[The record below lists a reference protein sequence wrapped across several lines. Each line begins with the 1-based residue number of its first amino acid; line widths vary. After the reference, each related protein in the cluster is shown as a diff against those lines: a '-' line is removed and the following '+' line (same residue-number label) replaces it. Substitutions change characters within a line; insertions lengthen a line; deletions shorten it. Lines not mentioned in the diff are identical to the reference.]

1 DAGGC
6 AGGWPR
12 PPTSGPRSPSSTS
25 RWSTTTSRPPP
36 ARWSRS
42 STGSGGVPSM
52 AVTRVSRS
60 ETTDDRAQD
69 RRPAGPGRLQVHPG
83 HPGRPPGQADQRLL
97 QPARRG
103 HRRVRAADVR
113 RRPQPQGP
121 LGRPPG
127 AGRGQAELGASGR
140 GRRVHQIATVAQ
152 PADGPGGSPPRTVL
166 AGARVLLGVS
176 GGIAAYKAAELAR
189 GLMGGGAEGQP
200 LLTESAERMVTR
212 ATFAALTG
220 RRVPASVWDDPA
232 AVSHVELARWGP
244 GLVVAPATAHTLGR
258 LAAGLADD
266 LLTNVAL
273 AFAGPVV
280 VAPAMHTEM
289 WEHPATRANLE
300 TLTGRGVLVVPPAS
314 GPLTSGDV
322 GPGRLA
328 ELDDLVAGV
337 AAALAPAR
345 SLAGTR
351 LLVSLG
357 GTREP
362 LDPVRYLGN
371 RSSGRMGAAIVAE
384 ALARGAGRTAWPSAT
399 AVDPP
404 AGAALVRVETAQQ
417 LYDAVLA
424 EAGTQDVLIMAAAV
438 ADFRPKRVA
447 EGKLKK
453 EQGVPEVVLEATPDT
468 LA

>member
-1 DAGGC
+1 VDK
-6 AGGWPR
+6 
-12 PPTSGPRSPSSTS
+12 
-25 RWSTTTSRPPP
+25 P
-36 ARWSRS
+36 A
-42 STGSGGVPSM
+42 GGVPG
-52 AVTRVSRS
+52 
-60 ETTDDRAQD
+60 
-69 RRPAGPGRLQVHPG
+69 PAPEP
-83 HPGRPPGQADQRLL
+83 PGRPA
-97 QPARRG
+97 
-103 HRRVRAADVR
+103 
-113 RRPQPQGP
+113 
-121 LGRPPG
+121 
-127 AGRGQAELGASGR
+127 
-140 GRRVHQIATVAQ
+140 
-152 PADGPGGSPPRTVL
+152 L
-166 AGARVLLGVS
+166 AGARVLLGVT

-189 GLMGGGAEGQP
+189 ELMRAGAEVQP
-200 LLTESAERMVTR
+200 LLTESGERMVSR

-232 AVSHVELARWGP
+232 GVEHVALARWGQV
-244 GLVVAPATAHTLGR
+244 LVVAPATANTLAR

-266 LLTNVAL
+266 LLTNIAL
-273 AFAGPVV
+273 AFGGPVV

-289 WEHPATRANLE
+289 WEHPATRANLA
-300 TLTGRGVLVVPPAS
+300 TLEARGVRVVPPAS

-337 AAALAPAR
+337 AAALAPG
-345 SLAGTR
+345 SSGDHPGGPPTPPGSPLAGAR
-351 LLVSLG
+351 VLVSLG

-384 ALARGAGRTAWPSAT
+384 ALARGAEVTAVAAAT
-399 AVDPP
+399 TVDPP
-404 AGAALVRVETAQQ
+404 AGARLVRVETAQQ

-453 EQGVPEVVLEATPDT
+453 DQGVPEVVLEPTPDT
-468 LA
+468 LAELGRRRRPGQVLVGFAAETGDHLAGARRKLEAKHLDLVVLNHVEGARSAFGADDADAYLVDAGTVEDLPGASKAAIAARLLDRVEALRTGND

>member
-1 DAGGC
+1 
-6 AGGWPR
+6 
-12 PPTSGPRSPSSTS
+12 
-25 RWSTTTSRPPP
+25 
-36 ARWSRS
+36 
-42 STGSGGVPSM
+42 M
-52 AVTRVSRS
+52 
-60 ETTDDRAQD
+60 
-69 RRPAGPGRLQVHPG
+69 
-83 HPGRPPGQADQRLL
+83 
-97 QPARRG
+97 
-103 HRRVRAADVR
+103 
-113 RRPQPQGP
+113 
-121 LGRPPG
+121 
-127 AGRGQAELGASGR
+127 
-140 GRRVHQIATVAQ
+140 AQ
-152 PADGPGGSPPRTVL
+152 PAGGPGGASRSPRAESPL

-189 GLMGGGAEGQP
+189 ELQRAGAEVQP
-200 LLTESAERMVTR
+200 LLTAAAEQMVSR

-232 AVSHVELARWGP
+232 AVEHVALARWGQV
-244 GLVVAPATAHTLGR
+244 LVVAPATAHTLAR

-273 AFAGPVV
+273 AFDGPVV

-289 WEHPATRANLE
+289 WEHPATRANLA
-300 TLTGRGVLVVPPAS
+300 TLTGRGVRVVPPAS

-345 SLAGTR
+345 TLAGTR

-384 ALARGAGRTAWPSAT
+384 AVARGAEVTAVAAAT
-399 AVDPP
+399 TVDPP
-404 AGAALVRVETAQQ
+404 AAARVVRVETAQQ
-417 LYDAVLA
+417 LYDTVLA
-424 EAGTQDVLIMAAAV
+424 EAAAQDVIVMAAAV

-453 EQGVPEVVLEATPDT
+453 DQGVPEVVLEPTPDT
-468 LA
+468 LAELGRRRRPDQVLVGFAAETSDHLAGARRKLEAKRLDLVVLNHVEGAHSAFGADDADAYLVDADTVEELPRTSKAAIAARLLDRVEALRGGRR

>member
-1 DAGGC
+1 
-6 AGGWPR
+6 
-12 PPTSGPRSPSSTS
+12 
-25 RWSTTTSRPPP
+25 
-36 ARWSRS
+36 
-42 STGSGGVPSM
+42 M
-52 AVTRVSRS
+52 
-60 ETTDDRAQD
+60 
-69 RRPAGPGRLQVHPG
+69 
-83 HPGRPPGQADQRLL
+83 
-97 QPARRG
+97 
-103 HRRVRAADVR
+103 
-113 RRPQPQGP
+113 
-121 LGRPPG
+121 
-127 AGRGQAELGASGR
+127 
-140 GRRVHQIATVAQ
+140 AQ
-152 PADGPGGSPPRTVL
+152 PAGGHGGSTRSPRSEPSL
-166 AGARVLLGVS
+166 AGARVLLGVT

-189 GLMGGGAEGQP
+189 ELQRAGAEVQP
-200 LLTESAERMVTR
+200 LLTESAERMVSR

-232 AVSHVELARWGP
+232 AVEHVALARWGQV
-244 GLVVAPATAHTLGR
+244 LVVAPATAHTLAR

-273 AFAGPVV
+273 AFGGPVV

-289 WEHPATRANLE
+289 WEHPATRANLA
-300 TLTGRGVLVVPPAS
+300 TLEGRGVLVVPPAS

-337 AAALAPAR
+337 AAALAPTHR
-345 SLAGTR
+345 RTTPDGGLAGTR
-351 LLVSLG
+351 VLVSLG

-384 ALARGAGRTAWPSAT
+384 ALARGAEVT
-399 AVDPP
+399 AVAAAATVDLP
-404 AGAALVRVETAQQ
+404 AGARVIGVETAQQ

-424 EAGTQDVLIMAAAV
+424 EAGAQDVLIMAAAV

-468 LA
+468 LAELGRRRRPDQVLVGFAAETGDHLAGARRKLEAKHLDLVVLNHVEGAHSAFGADDADAYLVDATTVEELPRAAKAAIAARLLDRVEALRAGRA

>member
-1 DAGGC
+1 
-6 AGGWPR
+6 
-12 PPTSGPRSPSSTS
+12 
-25 RWSTTTSRPPP
+25 
-36 ARWSRS
+36 
-42 STGSGGVPSM
+42 M
-52 AVTRVSRS
+52 A
-60 ETTDDRAQD
+60 Q
-69 RRPAGPGRLQVHPG
+69 PGRAP
-83 HPGRPPGQADQRLL
+83 
-97 QPARRG
+97 
-103 HRRVRAADVR
+103 
-113 RRPQPQGP
+113 
-121 LGRPPG
+121 
-127 AGRGQAELGASGR
+127 
-140 GRRVHQIATVAQ
+140 
-152 PADGPGGSPPRTVL
+152 L
-166 AGARVLLGVS
+166 AGARVLLGVT

-189 GLMGGGAEGQP
+189 ELMRAGAEVQP
-200 LLTESAERMVTR
+200 LLTESGERMVSR

-232 AVSHVELARWGP
+232 GVEHVALARWGQV
-244 GLVVAPATAHTLGR
+244 LVVAPATAHTLAR

-273 AFAGPVV
+273 AFGGPVV

-289 WEHPATRANLE
+289 WEHPATRASLQTLE
-300 TLTGRGVLVVPPAS
+300 ARGVRVVPPAS

-337 AAALAPAR
+337 AAALAPSEAGG
-345 SLAGTR
+345 LAGTR
-351 LLVSLG
+351 VLVSLG

-371 RSSGRMGAAIVAE
+371 RSSGRMGAAIAAE
-384 ALARGAGRTAWPSAT
+384 ALARGAQVT
-399 AVDPP
+399 AVAAAATVEPP
-404 AGAALVRVETAQQ
+404 AGARLVRVETAQQ

-453 EQGVPEVVLEATPDT
+453 DQGVPEVVLEPTPDT
-468 LA
+468 LAELGRRRRPDQVLVGFAAETGDHLAGARRKLEAKHLDLVVLNHVEGANSAFGADDADAYLVDAATLEELPRTSKAAIAARLLDRVEALRAGRG

>member
-1 DAGGC
+1 MA
-6 AGGWPR
+6 
-12 PPTSGPRSPSSTS
+12 SPL
-25 RWSTTTSRPPP
+25 
-36 ARWSRS
+36 
-42 STGSGGVPSM
+42 V
-52 AVTRVSRS
+52 
-60 ETTDDRAQD
+60 
-69 RRPAGPGRLQVHPG
+69 
-83 HPGRPPGQADQRLL
+83 
-97 QPARRG
+97 
-103 HRRVRAADVR
+103 
-113 RRPQPQGP
+113 
-121 LGRPPG
+121 
-127 AGRGQAELGASGR
+127 
-140 GRRVHQIATVAQ
+140 
-152 PADGPGGSPPRTVL
+152 
-166 AGARVLLGVS
+166 GARVLLGVT

-189 GLMGGGAEGQP
+189 ELQRAGAQVQP
-200 LLTESAERMVTR
+200 LLTADAERMVTR

-232 AVSHVELARWGP
+232 AVEHVALARWGQV
-244 GLVVAPATAHTLGR
+244 LVVAPATAHTLAR

-266 LLTNVAL
+266 LLTNIAL
-273 AFAGPVV
+273 AFPGPVV

-289 WEHPATRANLE
+289 WEHPATRANLQ
-300 TLTGRGVLVVPPAS
+300 TLEARGVRVVPPAS

-328 ELDDLVAGV
+328 ELEDLVAGV
-337 AAALAPAR
+337 VAALAPVR

-384 ALARGAGRTAWPSAT
+384 ALRRGAEVTAVAAAT
-399 AVDPP
+399 TVDPP
-404 AGAALVRVETAQQ
+404 AGAQVVRVETAQQ

-424 EAGTQDVLIMAAAV
+424 EADAQDVLIMAAAV

-453 EQGVPEVVLEATPDT
+453 DQGVPEVVLEPTPDT
-468 LA
+468 LAELGRRRRPGQVLVGFAAETGDHLAGARRKLEAKRLDLVVLNHVEGARSAFGADDADAYLVDADHVEELPRSSKAAIAARLLDRVEALRATRS

>member
-1 DAGGC
+1 
-6 AGGWPR
+6 
-12 PPTSGPRSPSSTS
+12 
-25 RWSTTTSRPPP
+25 
-36 ARWSRS
+36 
-42 STGSGGVPSM
+42 M
-52 AVTRVSRS
+52 
-60 ETTDDRAQD
+60 
-69 RRPAGPGRLQVHPG
+69 
-83 HPGRPPGQADQRLL
+83 
-97 QPARRG
+97 
-103 HRRVRAADVR
+103 
-113 RRPQPQGP
+113 
-121 LGRPPG
+121 
-127 AGRGQAELGASGR
+127 
-140 GRRVHQIATVAQ
+140 AQ
-152 PADGPGGSPPRTVL
+152 PAGSPGGSPGAVL

-189 GLMGGGAEGQP
+189 ELQRAGAEVQP
-200 LLTESAERMVTR
+200 LLTAAGEQMVSR

-220 RRVPASVWDDPA
+220 RQVPASVWDDPA
-232 AVSHVELARWGP
+232 AVEHVALARWGQV
-244 GLVVAPATAHTLGR
+244 LVVAPATAHTLAR

-273 AFAGPVV
+273 AFPGPVV

-300 TLTGRGVLVVPPAS
+300 LLERRGVRVVPPAS

-337 AAALAPAR
+337 IAALEPVRGAPGDR
-345 SLAGTR
+345 PGPGLAGAR
-351 LLVSLG
+351 VLVSLG

-384 ALARGAGRTAWPSAT
+384 ALRRGAEVTAVAAAT
-399 AVDPP
+399 TVDPP
-404 AGAALVRVETAQQ
+404 AGAHLVRVETAQQ
-417 LYDAVLA
+417 LYAAVLA
-424 EAGTQDVLIMAAAV
+424 AADAQDVLIMAAAV

-453 EQGVPEVVLEATPDT
+453 DQGVPEVVLEPTPDT
-468 LA
+468 LAELGRRRRPDQVLVGFAAETGDHLAGARKKLESKHLDLVVLNHVEGAHSAFGADDADAYLVDADTVEELPRTSKAAIAAHLLDRIETLHVARC

>member
-1 DAGGC
+1 
-6 AGGWPR
+6 
-12 PPTSGPRSPSSTS
+12 
-25 RWSTTTSRPPP
+25 
-36 ARWSRS
+36 
-42 STGSGGVPSM
+42 
-52 AVTRVSRS
+52 
-60 ETTDDRAQD
+60 
-69 RRPAGPGRLQVHPG
+69 
-83 HPGRPPGQADQRLL
+83 
-97 QPARRG
+97 
-103 HRRVRAADVR
+103 
-113 RRPQPQGP
+113 
-121 LGRPPG
+121 
-127 AGRGQAELGASGR
+127 
-140 GRRVHQIATVAQ
+140 
-152 PADGPGGSPPRTVL
+152 
-166 AGARVLLGVS
+166 VS

-189 GLMGGGAEGQP
+189 ELQRAGAEVQP
-200 LLTESAERMVTR
+200 LLTEAAEQMVTR

-232 AVSHVELARWGP
+232 AVEHVALARWGQV
-244 GLVVAPATAHTLGR
+244 LVVAPATAHTLAR

-289 WEHPATRANLE
+289 WEHPATRANLD

-337 AAALAPAR
+337 AAALAPVR
-345 SLAGTR
+345 TLAGTR
-351 LLVSLG
+351 VLVSLG

-384 ALARGAGRTAWPSAT
+384 ALRRGAEVTAVAAAT

-404 AGAALVRVETAQQ
+404 AGARLVRVETAQR

-424 EAGTQDVLIMAAAV
+424 DADAQDVLVMAAAV

-453 EQGVPEVVLEATPDT
+453 DQGVPEVVLEPTPDT
-468 LA
+468 LAELGRRRRPDQVLVGFAAETGDHLAGARRKLEAKRLDLVVLNHVEGAHSAFGADDADAYLVDADTVEELPRTSKAAIAARLLDRVEALLARR

>member
-1 DAGGC
+1 
-6 AGGWPR
+6 
-12 PPTSGPRSPSSTS
+12 
-25 RWSTTTSRPPP
+25 
-36 ARWSRS
+36 
-42 STGSGGVPSM
+42 
-52 AVTRVSRS
+52 
-60 ETTDDRAQD
+60 
-69 RRPAGPGRLQVHPG
+69 
-83 HPGRPPGQADQRLL
+83 
-97 QPARRG
+97 
-103 HRRVRAADVR
+103 
-113 RRPQPQGP
+113 
-121 LGRPPG
+121 
-127 AGRGQAELGASGR
+127 
-140 GRRVHQIATVAQ
+140 VAQ
-152 PADGPGGSPPRTVL
+152 PAGGPGGSGLAPRTTGGPGGSPL
-166 AGARVLLGVS
+166 AGARVLLGVT

-189 GLMGGGAEGQP
+189 ELQRAGAEVQP
-200 LLTESAERMVTR
+200 LLTESAERMVSR

-232 AVSHVELARWGP
+232 AVEHVALARWGQV
-244 GLVVAPATAHTLGR
+244 LVVAPATAHTLAR

-273 AFAGPVV
+273 AFGGPVV

-289 WEHPATRANLE
+289 WEHPATRANLA
-300 TLTGRGVLVVPPAS
+300 TLEGRGVLVVPPAS

-337 AAALAPAR
+337 AAALAPTHRRTTADGG
-345 SLAGTR
+345 LAGTR
-351 LLVSLG
+351 VLVSLG

-384 ALARGAGRTAWPSAT
+384 ALARGAEVT
-399 AVDPP
+399 AVAAAATVDLP
-404 AGAALVRVETAQQ
+404 AGARVIGVETAQQ

-424 EAGTQDVLIMAAAV
+424 EAGAQDVLIMAAAV

-447 EGKLKK
+447 EGKIKK

-468 LA
+468 LAELGRRRRPDQVLVGFAAETGDHLAGARRKLEAKHLDLVVLNHVEGAHSAFGADDADAYLVDATTVEELPRAAKAAIAARLLDRVEALRAGRA

>member
-1 DAGGC
+1 
-6 AGGWPR
+6 
-12 PPTSGPRSPSSTS
+12 
-25 RWSTTTSRPPP
+25 
-36 ARWSRS
+36 
-42 STGSGGVPSM
+42 
-52 AVTRVSRS
+52 
-60 ETTDDRAQD
+60 
-69 RRPAGPGRLQVHPG
+69 
-83 HPGRPPGQADQRLL
+83 
-97 QPARRG
+97 
-103 HRRVRAADVR
+103 
-113 RRPQPQGP
+113 
-121 LGRPPG
+121 
-127 AGRGQAELGASGR
+127 
-140 GRRVHQIATVAQ
+140 
-152 PADGPGGSPPRTVL
+152 
-166 AGARVLLGVS
+166 VLLGVT

-189 GLMGGGAEGQP
+189 ELQRAGAEVQP
-200 LLTESAERMVTR
+200 LLTEAGERMVSR

-232 AVSHVELARWGP
+232 AVEHVALARWGQV
-244 GLVVAPATAHTLGR
+244 LVVAPATAHTLAR

-273 AFAGPVV
+273 AFGGPVV

-289 WEHPATRANLE
+289 WEHPATRANLR
-300 TLTGRGVLVVPPAS
+300 TLEARGVRVVPPAS

-337 AAALAPAR
+337 AAALDSPGGQQAPPRTPPNRAGAAGT
-345 SLAGTR
+345 LAGTR

-384 ALARGAGRTAWPSAT
+384 ALARGAEVTAVAAAT
-399 AVDPP
+399 SVDPP
-404 AGAALVRVETAQQ
+404 AGARVVRVETAQQ

-424 EAGTQDVLIMAAAV
+424 EADAQDVLIMAAAV

-453 EQGVPEVVLEATPDT
+453 DQGVPEVVLEPTPDT
-468 LA
+468 LAELGRRRRPDQVLVGFAAETGDHLAGARRKLQAKRLDLVVLNHVEGARSAFGADDADAYLVDADDVEELHRSSKAAIAARLLDRVEALRGTGP

>member
-1 DAGGC
+1 
-6 AGGWPR
+6 
-12 PPTSGPRSPSSTS
+12 
-25 RWSTTTSRPPP
+25 
-36 ARWSRS
+36 
-42 STGSGGVPSM
+42 M
-52 AVTRVSRS
+52 
-60 ETTDDRAQD
+60 
-69 RRPAGPGRLQVHPG
+69 
-83 HPGRPPGQADQRLL
+83 
-97 QPARRG
+97 
-103 HRRVRAADVR
+103 
-113 RRPQPQGP
+113 
-121 LGRPPG
+121 
-127 AGRGQAELGASGR
+127 
-140 GRRVHQIATVAQ
+140 
-152 PADGPGGSPPRTVL
+152 L

-189 GLMGGGAEGQP
+189 ELQRAGAEVQP
-200 LLTESAERMVTR
+200 LLTAAAEQMVTR

-232 AVSHVELARWGP
+232 AVEHVALARWGQV
-244 GLVVAPATAHTLGR
+244 LVVAPATAHTLAR
-258 LAAGLADD
+258 MAAGLADD

-273 AFAGPVV
+273 AFGGPVV

-300 TLTGRGVLVVPPAS
+300 TLAGRGVRVVPPAA

-328 ELDDLVAGV
+328 ELDDLVAGI
-337 AAALAPAR
+337 AAALRPGP
-345 SLAGTR
+345 SGLAGTR

-384 ALARGAGRTAWPSAT
+384 AVARGAEVTAVAAAT
-399 AVDPP
+399 TVDPP
-404 AGAALVRVETAQQ
+404 AGARLVRVETAQQ

-424 EAGTQDVLIMAAAV
+424 AADAQDVLVMAAAV

-453 EQGVPEVVLEATPDT
+453 DRGVPEVVLEPTPDT
-468 LA
+468 LAELGRRRRADQVLVGFAAETGDHLAGARRKLESKHLDLVVLNHVEGAHSAFGAGDADASLVDADTVEELPRTSKAAIAARLLDRVEALLAARR

>member
-1 DAGGC
+1 
-6 AGGWPR
+6 
-12 PPTSGPRSPSSTS
+12 
-25 RWSTTTSRPPP
+25 
-36 ARWSRS
+36 
-42 STGSGGVPSM
+42 
-52 AVTRVSRS
+52 
-60 ETTDDRAQD
+60 
-69 RRPAGPGRLQVHPG
+69 
-83 HPGRPPGQADQRLL
+83 
-97 QPARRG
+97 
-103 HRRVRAADVR
+103 
-113 RRPQPQGP
+113 
-121 LGRPPG
+121 
-127 AGRGQAELGASGR
+127 
-140 GRRVHQIATVAQ
+140 
-152 PADGPGGSPPRTVL
+152 VL

-189 GLMGGGAEGQP
+189 ELQRAGAEVQP
-200 LLTESAERMVTR
+200 LLTAAAEQMVTR

-232 AVSHVELARWGP
+232 AVEHVALARWGQV
-244 GLVVAPATAHTLGR
+244 LVVAPATAHTLAR
-258 LAAGLADD
+258 MAAGLADD

-273 AFAGPVV
+273 AFGGPVV

-300 TLTGRGVLVVPPAS
+300 TLAGRGVRVVPPAA

-328 ELDDLVAGV
+328 ELDDLVAGI
-337 AAALAPAR
+337 AAALRPGP
-345 SLAGTR
+345 SGLAGTR

-384 ALARGAGRTAWPSAT
+384 AVARGAEVTAVAAAT
-399 AVDPP
+399 TVDPP
-404 AGAALVRVETAQQ
+404 AGARLVRVETAQQ

-424 EAGTQDVLIMAAAV
+424 AADAQDVLVMAAAV

-453 EQGVPEVVLEATPDT
+453 DRGVPEVVLEPTPDT
-468 LA
+468 LAELGRRRRADQVLVGFAAETGDHLAGARRKLAAKHLDLVVLNHVEGAHSAFGAGDADASLVDADTVEELPRTSKAAIAARLLDRVEALLAARR

>member
-1 DAGGC
+1 
-6 AGGWPR
+6 
-12 PPTSGPRSPSSTS
+12 
-25 RWSTTTSRPPP
+25 
-36 ARWSRS
+36 
-42 STGSGGVPSM
+42 M
-52 AVTRVSRS
+52 A
-60 ETTDDRAQD
+60 
-69 RRPAGPGRLQVHPG
+69 RPAG
-83 HPGRPPGQADQRLL
+83 
-97 QPARRG
+97 
-103 HRRVRAADVR
+103 
-113 RRPQPQGP
+113 
-121 LGRPPG
+121 
-127 AGRGQAELGASGR
+127 S
-140 GRRVHQIATVAQ
+140 
-152 PADGPGGSPPRTVL
+152 PGGSPGAVL

-189 GLMGGGAEGQP
+189 ELQRAGAEVQP
-200 LLTESAERMVTR
+200 LLTAAGEQMVSR

-220 RRVPASVWDDPA
+220 RQVPASVWDDPA
-232 AVSHVELARWGP
+232 AVEHVALARWGQV
-244 GLVVAPATAHTLGR
+244 LVVAPATAHTLAR

-273 AFAGPVV
+273 AFPGPVV

-300 TLTGRGVLVVPPAS
+300 LLERRGVRVVPPAS

-337 AAALAPAR
+337 VAALEPVRGAPGDR
-345 SLAGTR
+345 PGPGLAGAR
-351 LLVSLG
+351 VLVSLG

-384 ALARGAGRTAWPSAT
+384 ALRRGAEVTAVAAAT
-399 AVDPP
+399 TVDPP
-404 AGAALVRVETAQQ
+404 AGAHLLRVETAQQ
-417 LYDAVLA
+417 LYAAVLA
-424 EAGTQDVLIMAAAV
+424 AADAQDVLIMAAAV

-453 EQGVPEVVLEATPDT
+453 DQGVPEVVLEPTPDT
-468 LA
+468 LAELGRRRRPDQVLVGFAAETGDHLAGARKKLESKHLDLVVLNHVEGAHSAFGADDADAYLVDADTVEELPRTSKAAIAAHLLDRVETLHAARR

>member
-1 DAGGC
+1 
-6 AGGWPR
+6 
-12 PPTSGPRSPSSTS
+12 
-25 RWSTTTSRPPP
+25 
-36 ARWSRS
+36 
-42 STGSGGVPSM
+42 
-52 AVTRVSRS
+52 
-60 ETTDDRAQD
+60 
-69 RRPAGPGRLQVHPG
+69 
-83 HPGRPPGQADQRLL
+83 
-97 QPARRG
+97 
-103 HRRVRAADVR
+103 
-113 RRPQPQGP
+113 
-121 LGRPPG
+121 
-127 AGRGQAELGASGR
+127 
-140 GRRVHQIATVAQ
+140 VAQ
-152 PADGPGGSPPRTVL
+152 PAGGAGRSPL
-166 AGARVLLGVS
+166 AGARVLLGVT

-189 GLMGGGAEGQP
+189 ELQRAGAEVQP
-200 LLTESAERMVTR
+200 LLTADAERMVTR

-232 AVSHVELARWGP
+232 AVEHVALARWGQV
-244 GLVVAPATAHTLGR
+244 LVVAPATAHTLAR

-273 AFAGPVV
+273 AFGGPVV

-289 WEHPATRANLE
+289 WEHPATRANLQ
-300 TLTGRGVLVVPPAS
+300 TLEARGVRIVPPAS

-337 AAALAPAR
+337 ISALAPAKT
-345 SLAGTR
+345 LAGTR
-351 LLVSLG
+351 VLVSLG

-384 ALARGAGRTAWPSAT
+384 ALRRGAEVTAVAAAT
-399 AVDPP
+399 TVDPP
-404 AGAALVRVETAQQ
+404 AGARLVRVETAQQ

-424 EAGTQDVLIMAAAV
+424 EADAQDVLIMAAAV

-453 EQGVPEVVLEATPDT
+453 DQGVPEVVLEPTPDT
-468 LA
+468 LAELGRRRRPGQVLVGFAAETGDHLAGARGKLEAKRLDLVVLNHVEGARSAFGADDADAYLVDADHVEELPRSSKAAIAARLLDRVEALRAAGS

>member
-1 DAGGC
+1 
-6 AGGWPR
+6 
-12 PPTSGPRSPSSTS
+12 
-25 RWSTTTSRPPP
+25 
-36 ARWSRS
+36 
-42 STGSGGVPSM
+42 
-52 AVTRVSRS
+52 
-60 ETTDDRAQD
+60 
-69 RRPAGPGRLQVHPG
+69 
-83 HPGRPPGQADQRLL
+83 
-97 QPARRG
+97 
-103 HRRVRAADVR
+103 
-113 RRPQPQGP
+113 
-121 LGRPPG
+121 
-127 AGRGQAELGASGR
+127 
-140 GRRVHQIATVAQ
+140 VAQ
-152 PADGPGGSPPRTVL
+152 PAGGPGGSPRAVL
-166 AGARVLLGVS
+166 AGARVLLGVT

-189 GLMGGGAEGQP
+189 ELQRAGAEVQP
-200 LLTESAERMVTR
+200 LLTESAERMVSR

-232 AVSHVELARWGP
+232 AVEHVALARWGQV
-244 GLVVAPATAHTLGR
+244 LVVAPATAHTLAR

-273 AFAGPVV
+273 AFGGPVV

-289 WEHPATRANLE
+289 WEHPATRANLA
-300 TLTGRGVLVVPPAS
+300 TLEGRGVLVVPPAS

-337 AAALAPAR
+337 AAALAPTHR
-345 SLAGTR
+345 RTTSDGGLAGTR
-351 LLVSLG
+351 VLVSLG

-384 ALARGAGRTAWPSAT
+384 ALARGAEVT
-399 AVDPP
+399 AVAAAATVDLP
-404 AGAALVRVETAQQ
+404 AGARVIGVETAQQ

-424 EAGTQDVLIMAAAV
+424 EAGAQDVLIMAAAV

-468 LA
+468 LAELGRRRRVDQVLVGFAAETGDHLAGARRKLEAKHLDLVVLNHVEGVHSAFGADDADAYLVDATTVEELPRAAKAAIAARLLDRVEALRAAQA